1 MDNPGL
7 IRAYRWSAIDWP
19 GGGRRFAVLYAQPG
33 GPRIMSSLTEA
44 VAPMAED
51 VLIEGVIRPL
61 VIAIA
66 DLASRGITHRA
77 IRPDNIYFKDAAM
90 RQVTLGDCAM
100 APAGATSPVLFETI
114 ENGMTHPL
122 GRGPGS
128 TADDLYALGVTV
140 LMLALGMNPAADIAD
155 HDLVTAKIEKGSYG
169 ALAGQYRISG
179 SLREAIRGLLADD
192 PKERW
197 SLEELGFW
205 LDGRRLSPIQP
216 SVPPRAGRGFPFA
229 GGEYFSCRAL
239 AHAMARNWAAVP
251 AAVRENDLEAW
262 VGRSVMDGKTSQLVA
277 QVVGASGA
285 EGETTLG
292 RAGEGM
298 LAARLCT
305 TLDPKGPL
313 RYKSVSTMLD
323 GLGPVLYGLVR
334 DPNGAQTFAQLIGS
348 DLPLFWI
355 DKHFGDGPEARTLV
369 KTVDRLRY
377 LMKRVVP
384 GCGIERCLYELNPG
398 LPCLSPAIE
407 SQYVLDAES
416 LLPALEAA
424 AGSRDRPSF
433 PIDRHIAAF
442 IAARFRQGA
451 EDHVESTA
459 DRSDPVKAILGALR
473 ALALMQWKLGPPQ
486 LPQLTAWLGKLA
498 EAVIDGYHGIGLRKQ
513 MQEQLARIVKK
524 GSLVELL
531 NFVDDNSQR
540 ERDKQGYQQ
549 ALVAFAATEAEIDR
563 LSAAGATMDQR
574 AEALASKIAAGI
586 SAVVAFGTVA
596 VLMLIR

>member
-1 MDNPGL
+1 
-7 IRAYRWSAIDWP
+7 
-19 GGGRRFAVLYAQPG
+19 
-33 GPRIMSSLTEA
+33 
-44 VAPMAED
+44 
-51 VLIEGVIRPL
+51 
-61 VIAIA
+61 
-66 DLASRGITHRA
+66 
-77 IRPDNIYFKDAAM
+77 
-90 RQVTLGDCAM
+90 
-100 APAGATSPVLFETI
+100 
-114 ENGMTHPL
+114 
-122 GRGPGS
+122 
-128 TADDLYALGVTV
+128 
-140 LMLALGMNPAADIAD
+140 
-155 HDLVTAKIEKGSYG
+155 
-169 ALAGQYRISG
+169 
-179 SLREAIRGLLADD
+179 
-192 PKERW
+192 
-197 SLEELGFW
+197 
-205 LDGRRLSPIQP
+205 
-216 SVPPRAGRGFPFA
+216 
-229 GGEYFSCRAL
+229 
-239 AHAMARNWAAVP
+239 
-251 AAVRENDLEAW
+251 
-262 VGRSVMDGKTSQLVA
+262 
-277 QVVGASGA
+277 
-285 EGETTLG
+285 
-292 RAGEGM
+292 
-298 LAARLCT
+298 
-305 TLDPKGPL
+305 
-313 RYKSVSTMLD
+313 
-323 GLGPVLYGLVR
+323 VR

-407 SQYVLDAES
+407 SQYVLDADS

-459 DRSDPVKAILGALR
+459 DRNDPVKAILGALR